1 MKKLLFVFGLA
12 AAMVACKSDK
22 KENDAEN
29 EEDSYVIPSS
39 EKSSSQTPLKA
50 SIERGKEVYS
60 DLCVTCHLPT
70 GKGIAGTYPPLDGSN
85 WLTEKREES
94 IRGVKYGMQ
103 GPIEVNGEKYD
114 NIMTPM
120 GLSDKEVADAM
131 NYVMNSWSNNIKDM
145 VTEEEV
151 SAVQKKEE

>member
-1 MKKLLFVFGLA
+1 MKKIVFVLGLLA
-12 AAMVACKSDK
+12 ICACKDNK
-22 KENDAEN
+22 KDSTDE

-39 EKSSSQTPLKA
+39 EKSSEASPLTA
-50 SIERGKEVYS
+50 SIQRGKAIYS

-103 GPIEVNGEKYD
+103 GEIEVNGETY
-114 NIMTPM
+114 NNVMTPM
-120 GLSDKEVADAM
+120 GLNDQEVADAL
-131 NYVMNSWSNNIKDM
+131 NYVMNSWSNKIDDI
-145 VTEEEV
+145 VTAEEV
-151 SAVQKKEE
+151 AKVDEKR

>member
-12 AAMVACKSDK
+12 AIVACKGDEKKDK
-22 KENDAEN
+22 V
-29 EEDSYVIPSS
+29 EEESYVIPASQ
-39 EKSSSQTPLKA
+39 KSSAQTPLTA
-50 SIERGKEVYS
+50 SIKRGKTIYS

-70 GKGIAGTYPPLDGSN
+70 GKGIPGTYPPLDGSN

-94 IRGVKYGMQ
+94 IRGVKYGMK

-120 GLSDKEVADAM
+120 GLNDQEVADAM
-131 NYVMNSWSNNIKDM
+131 NYVMNSWSNSIDDI
-145 VTEEEV
+145 VTPEEV
-151 SAVQKKEE
+151 ANITKDAD

>member
-1 MKKLLFVFGLA
+1 MRKLLFVFGLA

-22 KENDAEN
+22 KEKDSD
-29 EEDSYVIPSS
+29 EEESYVIPSS
-39 EKSSSQTPLKA
+39 EKSSEKTPLTA
-50 SIERGKEVYS
+50 SVERGKKIYNE
-60 DLCVTCHLPT
+60 LCVTCHLPN

-120 GLSDKEVADAM
+120 GLSDQEVADAM

-145 VTEEEV
+145 VTVEEV
-151 SAVQKKEE
+151 AAVQEKK

>member
-1 MKKLLFVFGLA
+1 MRKLLFIFSLICFIS
-12 AAMVACKSDK
+12 CKSDK
-22 KENDAEN
+22 
-29 EEDSYVIPSS
+29 EEGDTDDESYVIPAS
-39 EKSSSQTPLKA
+39 EKSSENTPLTA
-50 SIERGKEVYS
+50 SVKRGKDLYN
-60 DLCVTCHLPT
+60 DLCVTCHLPN

-151 SAVQKKEE
+151 AAIQKEAE

>member
-22 KENDAEN
+22 KEKDAE
-29 EEDSYVIPSS
+29 EESYVIPSS
-39 EKSSSQTPLKA
+39 EKSSTQTPLKA
-50 SIERGKEVYS
+50 SITRGKEVYS
-60 DLCVTCHLPT
+60 DLCVTCHLPN

-94 IRGVKYGMQ
+94 IRGVKYGMK

-120 GLSDKEVADAM
+120 GLSDQEVADAM
-131 NYVMNSWSNNIKDM
+131 NYVMNSWSNNIDDM
-145 VTEEEV
+145 ATVEEV
-151 SAVQKKEE
+151 AAIQEKAE

>member
-22 KENDAEN
+22 KEKDAE
-29 EEDSYVIPSS
+29 EESYVIPSS
-39 EKSSSQTPLKA
+39 EKSSTQTPLKA
-50 SIERGKEVYS
+50 SITRGKEVYS
-60 DLCVTCHLPT
+60 DLCVTCHLPN

-94 IRGVKYGMQ
+94 IRGVKYGMK

-120 GLSDKEVADAM
+120 GLSDQEVADAM
-131 NYVMNSWSNNIKDM
+131 NYVMNSWSNNIDDM
-145 VTEEEV
+145 VTVEEV
-151 SAVQKKEE
+151 AAIQEKAE

>member
-1 MKKLLFVFGLA
+1 MKKLLFIFGLI
-12 AAMVACKSDK
+12 AMVACKSDK
-22 KENDAEN
+22 KEKDT
-29 EEDSYVIPSS
+29 EEESYVIPSS
-39 EKSSSQTPLKA
+39 EKSSEKTPLTA
-50 SIERGKEVYS
+50 SIERGKKIYGE
-60 DLCVTCHLPT
+60 LCVTCHLPT

-114 NIMTPM
+114 NVMTPM
-120 GLSDKEVADAM
+120 GLSDQEVADAM

-145 VTEEEV
+145 VTVEEV
-151 SAVQKKEE
+151 AAIKEKE

>member
-1 MKKLLFVFGLA
+1 MRKLLFVIGLA
-12 AAMVACKSDK
+12 TAMIACKSDK
-22 KENDAEN
+22 KENDP
-29 EEDSYVIPSS
+29 EEESYVIPSS
-39 EKSSSQTPLKA
+39 EKSSQKTPLTA
-50 SIERGKEVYS
+50 SIERGKVLYN
-60 DLCVTCHLPT
+60 DLCVTCHLPN
-70 GKGIAGTYPPLDGSN
+70 GKGIPGTYPPLDGSN

-131 NYVMNSWSNNIKDM
+131 NYAMNSWSNNIDDM

-151 SAVQKKEE
+151 AAIQESAE

>member
-1 MKKLLFVFGLA
+1 MRKLLFIFSLIA
-12 AAMVACKSDK
+12 FVACKSDK
-22 KENDAEN
+22 KEKDT
-29 EEDSYVIPSS
+29 EEESYVIPSS
-39 EKSSSQTPLKA
+39 EKSSTKTPLTA
-50 SIERGKEVYS
+50 SVERGKTIYN
-60 DLCVTCHLPT
+60 DLCVTCHLPN

-151 SAVQKKEE
+151 AAIQKETE

>member
-1 MKKLLFVFGLA
+1 MKKLLFIFGLIA
-12 AAMVACKSDK
+12 LVACKSDK
-22 KENDAEN
+22 KEKDI
-29 EEDSYVIPSS
+29 EEESYVIPSS
-39 EKSSSQTPLKA
+39 EKSSEKTPLTA
-50 SIERGKEVYS
+50 SIERGKKIYGE
-60 DLCVTCHLPT
+60 LCVTCHLPT

-114 NIMTPM
+114 NVMTPM
-120 GLSDKEVADAM
+120 GLSDQEVADAM

-145 VTEEEV
+145 VTVEEV
-151 SAVQKKEE
+151 AAIKEKE

>member
-22 KENDAEN
+22 KEKDS
-29 EEDSYVIPSS
+29 EEESYVIPSS
-39 EKSSSQTPLKA
+39 EKSSENTPLTA
-50 SIERGKEVYS
+50 SVKRGKKIYNE
-60 DLCVTCHLPT
+60 LCVTCHLPN
-70 GKGIAGTYPPLDGSN
+70 GKGITGTYPPLDGSN

-120 GLSDKEVADAM
+120 GLSDQEVADAM

-145 VTEEEV
+145 VTVEEV
-151 SAVQKKEE
+151 AAIQEKK

>member
-1 MKKLLFVFGLA
+1 MRKLIIIFGLLA
-12 AAMVACKSDK
+12 FTACKSDK
-22 KENDAEN
+22 KEQEK

-39 EKSSSQTPLKA
+39 DKSAENTPLKA
-50 SIERGKEVYS
+50 SIARGKEIYS

-85 WLTEKREES
+85 WLTEKREAS

-120 GLSDKEVADAM
+120 GLNDQEVADAI
-131 NYVMNSWSNNIKDM
+131 NYIMNSWSNNIDDM
-145 VTEEEV
+145 VTVEEV
-151 SAVQKKEE
+151 AAIKEQE

>member
-1 MKKLLFVFGLA
+1 MRKLLFVLGLA

-22 KENDAEN
+22 KENDADK
-29 EEDSYVIPSS
+29 EESYVIPSS
-39 EKSSSQTPLKA
+39 DKSSENSPLQA

-60 DLCVTCHLPT
+60 NLCVTCHLPT
-70 GKGIAGTYPPLDGSN
+70 GKGIPGTYPPLDGSN

-120 GLSDKEVADAM
+120 GLSDKEVADAL
-131 NYVMNSWSNNIKDM
+131 NYVMNSWSNNIDDM

-151 SAVQKKEE
+151 AAIQKKE

>member
-1 MKKLLFVFGLA
+1 MKKLLLLIGLIA
-12 AAMVACKSDK
+12 LVGCKSEQ
-22 KENDAEN
+22 KEKDT

-39 EKSSSQTPLKA
+39 EKSSEKTPLTA
-50 SIERGKEVYS
+50 SIERGKKIYS

-103 GPIEVNGEKYD
+103 GPITVNGEKYD

-120 GLSDKEVADAM
+120 GLSDQEVADAM

-145 VTEEEV
+145 VTKEEV
-151 SAVQKKEE
+151 EAIQKSE

>member
-22 KENDAEN
+22 KENDAE
-29 EEDSYVIPSS
+29 EESYVIPAS
-39 EKSSSQTPLKA
+39 EKSSTQTPLKA
-50 SIERGKEVYS
+50 SMTRGKEVYS
-60 DLCVTCHLPT
+60 DLCVTCHLPN

-94 IRGVKYGMQ
+94 IRGVKYGMK

-120 GLSDKEVADAM
+120 GLSDQEVADAM
-131 NYVMNSWSNNIKDM
+131 NYVMNSWSNNIDDM
-145 VTEEEV
+145 VTVEEV
-151 SAVQKKEE
+151 AAIQEKAE

>member
-1 MKKLLFVFGLA
+1 MKKLVFVLGLLA
-12 AAMVACKSDK
+12 VCACKSDK
-22 KENDAEN
+22 NDSDKE

-39 EKSSSQTPLKA
+39 EKSSETSPLTA
-50 SIERGKEVYS
+50 SIERGKGIYT

-103 GPIEVNGEKYD
+103 GEIEVNGETYN

-120 GLSDKEVADAM
+120 GLSDEEVADAL
-131 NYVMNSWSNNIKDM
+131 NYVMNSWSNNIDEM
-145 VTEEEV
+145 VTPEEV
-151 SAVQKKEE
+151 KMVSE

>member
-1 MKKLLFVFGLA
+1 MRKLLFVFGLA

-22 KENDAEN
+22 KEKDT
-29 EEDSYVIPSS
+29 EEESYVIPSS
-39 EKSSSQTPLKA
+39 EKSSEKTPLTA
-50 SIERGKEVYS
+50 SIERGKKIYGE
-60 DLCVTCHLPT
+60 LCVTCHLPT

-120 GLSDKEVADAM
+120 GLSDQEVADAL
-131 NYVMNSWSNNIKDM
+131 NYVMNSWSNNIDEM
-145 VTEEEV
+145 VTAEEV
-151 SAVQKKEE
+151 AAVEKKE